1 MKSWKMRLF
10 MVLTALAMV
19 LAVSVPAIADI
30 TVQCNVDDEG
40 YCDRSVSYDSD
51 EEESADPD
59 LQETNVEEPVVQEP
73 AVQAPVIQDPVP
85 PESVPQDPTVDQP
98 ADGWEPPFPGMY
110 WPF

>member
-10 MVLTALAMV
+10 LALIALAMV

-40 YCDRSVSYDSD
+40 YCDKSVSYDSD